1 MTTVY
6 EVADY
11 DRGEVHIVKGD
22 HLRVENGFLH
32 VIDDRDQ
39 IVAIFARFD
48 SVITK
53 PAEQE

>member
-6 EVADY
+6 EIADY
-11 DRGEVHIVKGD
+11 DRGEVHAVKGD

-32 VIDDRDQ
+32 VVDAQER
-39 IVAIFARFD
+39 IVAIFAKFD
-48 SVITK
+48 SVISK